1 MTEPFDPAALERE
14 LLGGERRYNRREVAE
29 LSGVPL
35 EKCEELWRALG
46 FADVDDDVTAF
57 TDRDVWALRTVT
69 SLGAHGLLPEDVQ
82 VSMARALGQSL
93 SRLAE
98 WQLTAAGSIVEPNLE
113 ADAAMRQAEQLVP
126 VVEELIGYVW
136 RRHLAAVAG
145 RALASSGEE
154 FASNA
159 VGVGFA
165 DLVGFTSLT
174 REINEDELGNLVER
188 FESLASDIIAAGNGR
203 VIKTVGDEVM
213 FVADDPGSI
222 AEIGIQLAE
231 QVPTNKDLPE
241 VRVGLAYGTV
251 LSRLGDVYGEP
262 VNLASRLTS
271 IARPGSV
278 LVDRD
283 LAAALDG
290 DERWR
295 LRRVPPRPVRGYA
308 LLQPMRLRRADN
320 GEA

>member
-1 MTEPFDPAALERE
+1 
-14 LLGGERRYNRREVAE
+14 
-29 LSGVPL
+29 
-35 EKCEELWRALG
+35 
-46 FADVDDDVTAF
+46 
-57 TDRDVWALRTVT
+57 
-69 SLGAHGLLPEDVQ
+69 
-82 VSMARALGQSL
+82 
-93 SRLAE
+93 
-98 WQLTAAGSIVEPNLE
+98 
-113 ADAAMRQAEQLVP
+113 
-126 VVEELIGYVW
+126 
-136 RRHLAAVAG
+136 
-145 RALASSGEE
+145 
-154 FASNA
+154 
-159 VGVGFA
+159 
-165 DLVGFTSLT
+165 
-174 REINEDELGNLVER
+174 
-188 FESLASDIIAAGNGR
+188 
-203 VIKTVGDEVM
+203 M